1 MSNCS
6 QQNNKFKTVLNDI
19 AKKMPSVNIRSNNPI
34 ETLSIEDLA
43 YLQKYI
49 EYIKNQKIYS
59 QKKLNTTSNNKP
71 NIPNNKPNIPNNKP
85 NILINRAN
93 EIYDPI
99 GREVPIDWRN
109 WKNNTFTPNMENN
122 NLEPGCR
129 GSSSTRMGKRSQYN
143 NTIND
148 YHNPYEYGAR
158 QDSLQVPINEPYIG
172 PYDNDSCKNMSDYF
186 PDHIRNI
193 NVESSL
199 MQREMTHLPGQRE
212 ITEKDYDRFQLLP
225 FDPQDHKHIVWTDN
239 MPRGGY
245 STRSNRLE
253 D

>member
-1 MSNCS
+1 MNNCG
-6 QQNNKFKTVLNDI
+6 QQNNRFKTALHDI
-19 AKKMPSVNIRSNNPI
+19 AKKMPSVDAKSKNPI
-34 ETLSIEDLA
+34 ETLSIEDLT

-49 EYIKNQKIYS
+49 EYIKNQKINS
-59 QKKLNTTSNNKP
+59 QKKLNTKTVNKP
-71 NIPNNKPNIPNNKP
+71 NIA
-85 NILINRAN
+85 INRAN

-99 GREVPIDWRN
+99 GREVPVDWRN
-109 WKNNTFTPNMENN
+109 WKNNTFMQNIGND

-129 GSSSTRMGKRSQYN
+129 GSSSTRMGKRSQHN
-143 NTIND
+143 NKIND
-148 YHNPYEYGAR
+148 YYNPYEYGAR
-158 QDSLQVPINEPYIG
+158 QDSLQVPINEPYVG
-172 PYDNDSCKNMSDYF
+172 PYDNDACKNISDYF

-199 MQREMTHLPGQRE
+199 MQRVMTHLPGQRE